1 MREEKE
7 EEEEEDGLASLPL
20 PPHPLAGRGH
30 SPQPGAADLRIRF
43 RRRLLTPF
51 AAATERASERAR
63 AQPPHAPTPSACFFP
78 PALTPL
84 VSPTRRRR

>member
-30 SPQPGAADLRIRF
+30 SLQPGAADLRIRF

-63 AQPPHAPTPSACFFP
+63 APTPSACFFP